1 MLFFRN
7 RKMGMVKDIVS
18 DDNESTNKHKIKQ
31 RAKGNG

>member
-18 DDNESTNKHKIKQ
+18 DDKESTNKYKQ